1 MSAPRTPGEHPRPRR
16 HVVAAVLVGVAA
28 LIYGVSPIDIIPEL
42 LAGPL
47 GLVDDAGVFVAAGI
61 AIWKLLGGGQARGGA
76 RPDAGPV
83 PPRA

>member
-1 MSAPRTPGEHPRPRR
+1 MSAPRTPNEHPRPRR
-16 HVVAAVLVGVAA
+16 HVVAAVLVGIAA
-28 LIYGVSPIDIIPEL
+28 VIYGVSPIDIIPEL

-47 GLVDDAGVFVAAGI
+47 GLVDDAGVLVAAGL
-61 AIWKLLGGGQARGGA
+61 AIWKLLGGRADRGRP